1 MNGIRVRRTIGDD
14 CENDDRDRGIKKRC
28 DDDSLSR
35 RVSDGLTLASNLRV
49 ELSELLLSSTLNKS
63 VNSVVY
69 MIDTGI
75 PF

>member
-14 CENDDRDRGIKKRC
+14 CENDDRDRDIKKRC
-28 DDDSLSR
+28 DNDSLSR

>member
-35 RVSDGLTLASNLRV
+35 RVSDGLTLASNLRAV
-49 ELSELLLSSTLNKS
+49 
-63 VNSVVY
+63 
-69 MIDTGI
+69 
-75 PF
+75 